1 MADKTTGGLEAV
13 QEAAIGSL
21 PGIADLYDETLIPV
35 EQQGEARHMTGA
47 QWKRYAQAGV
57 SKYVEDAQ
65 NAAND
70 AQKAVA
76 AVGDAVEDA
85 ASSAR
90 AAETARAEAEE
101 AREAIENMEAA
112 ADTLTAGQPASVT
125 KTVENGIVRLL
136 FGLPKGQKGTKG
148 DAGSSVQSIER
159 TAGTGAAGTVDTYTI
174 TMTDGTTHDFQ
185 VYNGADGKGSGDM
198 LKSIYDT
205 ENRNTDV
212 FKYVDEKMADVPT
225 PEDIVTMPAGG
236 SMTPPDVLGDGP
248 FVIEFDEE
256 SDEPIQIDGLPVNAE
271 ILETVCEEV
280 RLDDNNPS
288 YTLPAL
294 ITLDTE
300 SLYFLSYQYFD
311 KDGQANPVNSGYR
324 FSKVDG
330 EFVRWLTADENN
342 SVTLTSTGIADTWRA
357 SACSSIISI
366 YRVKI
371 AVKDGL
377 QFASLN
383 YEGDFTV
390 ASGQVSHAEGSN
402 TVASGL
408 RAHAEG
414 QGTIASGINSHA
426 EGSRAVASG
435 INSHAEGGAYSDM
448 EGCTAI
454 GYGAHAEGISTIAR
468 GTYSHAE
475 GDRPVAE
482 GPSSHAEGRLTVA
495 SGTAS
500 HAEGFRTTASG
511 YGSHAEGTETIA
523 SADYAHAE
531 GTHTVASGSYSHA
544 EGSQS
549 QALGLASHAE
559 GINGIAASRCSHVEG
574 QACLSGYNG
583 HAGGNYTVA
592 TYKNT
597 FLRISTYETSDN
609 KTFICTAFDIDQ
621 STETLNK
628 LVANETVYVLNR
640 SNAKWVTATVLSVD
654 VSQLQVTIEVSETIG
669 VPLFIVTKE
678 SGTVASGAFATGDS
692 NAALSSGAFVTGAD
706 SIAYGV
712 CSVAMGESLI
722 AQAHYQTVIGAY
734 NAASYRRFI
743 VGNGSTENARS
754 NAFSVDGLGAY
765 VTGQYF
771 TTGADYA
778 EMFEWADGN
787 PNGQDRIGLFVTLD
801 GEKIRIATDTDTFIL
816 GVTSG
821 NPSVVGDTH
830 DDQWHDMYLYDIY
843 GRPIFEDVLVP
854 EEVRTEVDP
863 DNPEKTIAYVIQ
875 EEHTERRHKVN
886 PDYDHTKPYVPRSQR
901 PEWSA
906 VGLLGKLVVI
916 DDGSCQVNGW
926 AKVSSEGTATHSD
939 EQTCYRVMSRLDQ
952 NHIRILIMQGG
963 HYGSIH

>member
-21 PGIADLYDETLIPV
+21 PGIADLYAETLIPV
-35 EQQGEARHMTGA
+35 EQQGKARHMTGA

-57 SKYVEDAQ
+57 SQYVEDAKK
-65 NAAND
+65 AASD
-70 AQKAVA
+70 AQQAAA
-76 AVGDAVEDA
+76 AVGTSVEDA
-85 ASSAR
+85 AASAEAAKDAR
-90 AAETARAEAEE
+90 EGAETARK
-101 AREAIENMEAA
+101 AIEDMEVS
-112 ADTLTAGQPASVT
+112 ADTLPAGQPASVT

-174 TMTDGTTHDFQ
+174 TMTDRTTHDFQ

-300 SLYFLSYQYFD
+300 SLYFLSYQYFG
-311 KDGQANPVNSGYR
+311 KDGQASPVNSGYG

-371 AVKDGL
+371 AVKDVL
-377 QFASLN
+377 QLTALN
-383 YEGDFTV
+383 YEGCLTV
-390 ASGQVSHAEGSN
+390 ASGRVSHAEGYV
-402 TVASGL
+402 TVASGAQ
-408 RAHAEG
+408 AHAEG
-414 QGTIASGINSHA
+414 ENTIASGKCSHV
-426 EGSRAVASG
+426 EGQNTIASG
-435 INSHAEGGAYSDM
+435 QNSHAEGGSYSTM
-448 EGCTAI
+448 AGCTAI
-454 GYGAHAEGISTIAR
+454 GFCAHAEGISTTAR
-468 GTYSHAE
+468 GNYSHAE

-482 GPSSHAEGRLTVA
+482 GPSSHAEGRLTIA

-500 HAEGFRTTASG
+500 HAEGFSTTASG
-511 YGSHAEGTETIA
+511 YGSHAEGTKTTA
-523 SADYAHAE
+523 SKDYAHAE
-531 GTHTVASGSYSHA
+531 GAYTVAAGLYSHA
-544 EGSQS
+544 EGQYT
-549 QALGLASHAE
+549 QALGSVSHAE
-559 GINGIAASRCSHVEG
+559 GIDGIAIDACSHVEG
-574 QACLSGYNG
+574 RACLCGYNG
-583 HAGGNYTVA
+583 HAGGNRTVV
-592 TYKNT
+592 TYRNT
-597 FLRISTYETSDN
+597 FLKISTYATSDN

-621 STETLNK
+621 SAETLNK
-628 LVANETVYVLNR
+628 LVANETVYVLNC
-640 SNAKWVTATVLSVD
+640 SNSKWVNATVLSVD

-669 VPLFIVTKE
+669 TPLLIVTE
-678 SGTVASGAFATGDS
+678 NRGVVATGAFATGS
-692 NAALSSGAFVTGAD
+692 ANAALNTCAFAAGKD
-706 SIAYGV
+706 SIASGAYSAVIGTN
-712 CSVAMGESLI
+712 LI
-722 AQAHYQTVIGAY
+722 AQSNYQTVIGKY
-734 NAASYRRFI
+734 NADNYRKFI
-743 VGNGSTENARS
+743 VGDGNAENARA
-754 NAFSVDGLGAY
+754 NAFSVDSHGAY

-778 EMFEWADGN
+778 EMFEWTDGN
-787 PNGQDRIGLFVTLD
+787 PDSQDRIGLFVTLD
-801 GEKIRIATDTDTFIL
+801 GEKIRIATDKDTFIL

-854 EEVRTEVDP
+854 EEVHTEVNP
-863 DNPEKTIAYVIQ
+863 DNPEETITYVIQ

-886 PDYDHTKPYVPRSQR
+886 PDYNHTKPYAPRSQR

-952 NHIRILIMQGG
+952 NHIRVLIMQGG

>member
-35 EQQGEARHMTGA
+35 EQQGKARHMTGA

-70 AQKAVA
+70 AQNAVA

-85 ASSAR
+85 AASAEAAKDAR
-90 AAETARAEAEE
+90 EGAETARK
-101 AREAIENMEAA
+101 AIEDMEVS
-112 ADTLTAGQPASVT
+112 ADTLPAGEPASAT
-125 KTVENGIVRLL
+125 KTTENGVVHLA
-136 FGLPKGQKGTKG
+136 FGLPEGAKGAKG
-148 DAGSSVQSIER
+148 DPGSSIQSVER

-174 TMTDGTTHDFQ
+174 TLTDGTTYSFQ
-185 VYNGADGKGSGDM
+185 VYNGADGTGSGDM

-212 FKYVDEKMADVPT
+212 FKYVDEKMDDVPT

-236 SMTPPDVLGDGP
+236 SMTPPDVLGTGP

-256 SDEPIQIDGLPVNAE
+256 ADEPIQIDGLPVEAE
-271 ILETVCEEV
+271 ILETVCEGV
-280 RLDDNNPS
+280 QLDDSDPS
-288 YTLPAL
+288 YTLPTP

-300 SLYFLSYQYFD
+300 SLYFLSYQYFNEN
-311 KDGQANPVNSGYR
+311 KQADPANSGYG

-330 EFVRWLTADENN
+330 EFVRWLSAGENN

-357 SACSSIISI
+357 NTHSSIISI

-371 AVKDGL
+371 AVKDDL
-377 QFASLN
+377 QFAALN
-383 YEGDFTV
+383 YEGSFTV
-390 ASGQVSHAEGSN
+390 ASGRNSHAEGSN

-408 RAHAEG
+408 QAHAEG
-414 QGTIASGINSHA
+414 RRTIASGQ
-426 EGSRAVASG
+426 
-435 INSHAEGGAYSDM
+435 NSHAEGGAFSNM
-448 EGCTAI
+448 AGCTAI
-454 GYGAHAEGISTIAR
+454 GFGAHAEGISTTAR
-468 GTYSHAE
+468 GDYSHAE
-475 GDRPVAE
+475 GDRSVAE
-482 GPSSHAEGRLTVA
+482 GPSSHAEGRLTIA
-495 SGTAS
+495 SETAS

-511 YGSHAEGTETIA
+511 YGSHAEGSYTTA
-523 SADYAHAE
+523 SKDYAHAE
-531 GTHTVASGSYSHA
+531 GVYSTA
-544 EGSQS
+544 
-549 QALGLASHAE
+549 AAIASHAE
-559 GINGIAASRCSHVEG
+559 GFSCFCRGTSHVEG
-574 QACLSGYNG
+574 IQSVAIGISAFFRVVTATTSNKKT
-583 HAGGNYTVA
+583 YT
-592 TYKNT
+592 
-597 FLRISTYETSDN
+597 
-609 KTFICTAFDIDQ
+609 CTAEKSSQ
-621 STETLNK
+621 ATSM
-628 LVANETVYVLNR
+628 LNR
-640 SNAKWVTATVLSVD
+640 IAIGATVSAITDSGGPMRSATVLSKD
-654 VSQLQVTIEVSETIG
+654 SSSTQITIEFDTEIGTPAVIIDTSHTAIVEGAHVSGRRCAALDQFAVAFGSETTANG
-669 VPLFIVTKE
+669 L
-678 SGTVASGAFATGDS
+678 A
-692 NAALSSGAFVTGAD
+692 
-706 SIAYGV
+706 
-712 CSVAMGESLI
+712 SVAMGIHTISQTAYA
-722 AQAHYQTVIGAY
+722 AQVVVGKY
-734 NAASYRRFI
+734 NIPNDGLFV
-743 VGNGSTENARS
+743 VGNGNDVDARA
-754 NAFSVDGLGAY
+754 NAFRITSQGAY

-778 EMFEWADGN
+778 EMFEWTDGN
-787 PNGQDRIGLFVTLD
+787 PDSQDRIGLFVTLD
-801 GEKIRIATDTDTFIL
+801 GEKIRIATDKDTFIL

-854 EEVRTEVDP
+854 EEVRTEVNP
-863 DNPEKTIAYVIQ
+863 DNPEETITYVIR

-886 PDYDHTKPYVPRSQR
+886 PDYDHTKPYAPRSQR

-952 NHIRILIMQGG
+952 NHIRVLIMQGG